1 MTTVPQTRI
10 VNWSPGGRSPEAHHP
25 HSPKLQ
31 PFENARSVEDRLNLL
46 LEVAHII
53 PWEADCRTS
62 RFTYVGS
69 QAEPALGF
77 PIVEWYQP
85 DFWATHLHPDDR
97 KRAIADA
104 ARLARDRDH
113 YELEYRMIAQDGHT
127 VWLHSLVTVTRENE
141 EPAIITGFSM
151 DVTETRQTEAAL
163 RDVSGRLINAQE
175 EERSRVARELHD
187 DLSQR
192 MALLSIELE
201 QLAQS
206 IDGSPK
212 MRRRFENLQN
222 QAQEISS
229 DIHRLSYRLH
239 PSKLDHL
246 GLAAAIKSLCEQLNE
261 GTLRVY
267 LHQQG
272 FPATLP
278 NDITLC
284 VFRIAQEALR
294 NAVKHSKATH
304 CRVILKRSPQ
314 AVHLSVMDDGC
325 GFELHS
331 ASMAEGLGFVSM
343 RERLRIVG
351 GQLEIQSQP
360 GQGTRIEVTVPL
372 SHSRQAANAGVV
384 KGLN

>member
-1 MTTVPQTRI
+1 MTTIPQHRI
-10 VNWSPGGRSPEAHHP
+10 VNLSPGGSAPDDRHP

-31 PFENARSVEDRLNLL
+31 PFENERSVEDRLNLL
-46 LEVAHII
+46 LDVAHII

-62 RFTYVGS
+62 RFTFVGP
-69 QAEPALGF
+69 QAEQALGY
-77 PIVEWYQP
+77 PITEWYEA
-85 DFWATHLHPDDR
+85 DFWRAHLHPDDR
-97 KRAIADA
+97 ERAIADA
-104 ARLARDRDH
+104 ARLALTGDH
-113 YELEYRMIAQDGHT
+113 YELEYRMIANDGRII
-127 VWLHSLVTVTRENE
+127 WLHSVVTVTRENE
-141 EPAIITGFSM
+141 EPALITGFSI

-201 QLAQS
+201 QLGQTM
-206 IDGSPK
+206 DGSARI
-212 MRRRFENLQN
+212 RRRFESLQN

-246 GLAAAIKSLCEQLNE
+246 GLAAAIKSLCEQLNA
-261 GTLRVY
+261 GNLRVY

-272 FPATLP
+272 FPAALP

-314 AVHLSVMDDGC
+314 AVQLSVLDDGC
-325 GFELHS
+325 GFDVHS
-331 ASMAEGLGFVSM
+331 TSMAEGLGFVSM

-351 GQLEIQSQP
+351 GQLEIHSQP
-360 GQGTRIEVTVPL
+360 GHGTRIEVSVPL
-372 SHSRQAANAGVV
+372 SHSRHTANAGVAEE
-384 KGLN
+384 LN

>member
-1 MTTVPQTRI
+1 MTTIPQHRI
-10 VNWSPGGRSPEAHHP
+10 VNWKPARGAAEP
-25 HSPKLQ
+25 HQPRHPKLQ
-31 PFENARSVEDRLNLL
+31 AVENERSVEDRLNLL

-62 RFTYVGS
+62 QFTYVGP
-69 QAEPALGF
+69 QAEQALGYA
-77 PIVEWYQP
+77 IADWYQP
-85 DFWATHLHPDDR
+85 NFWPTHLHPDDR
-97 KRAIADA
+97 ERAVADA
-104 ARLARDRDH
+104 AKLARVYDH
-113 YELEYRMIAQDGHT
+113 YELEYRMIAQDGST
-127 VWLHSLVTVTRENE
+127 VWLHSLVTVTREND
-141 EPAIITGFSM
+141 EPAIIHGFSI
-151 DVTETRQTEAAL
+151 DVTQTRQTEAAL

-175 EERSRVARELHD
+175 KERSRVARELHD

-201 QLAQS
+201 QLGQAM
-206 IDGSPK
+206 DGSART
-212 MRRRFENLQN
+212 RRRFESLQN

-246 GLAAAIKSLCEQLNE
+246 GLAAAVKSLCEQLNA
-261 GTLRVY
+261 GNLRVY

-272 FPATLP
+272 FPAALP
-278 NDITLC
+278 ADITLC

-314 AVHLSVMDDGC
+314 AVHLSVLDDGC
-325 GFELHS
+325 GFDMHS
-331 ASMAEGLGFVSM
+331 TSMAEGLGFVSM

-351 GQLEIQSQP
+351 GQLEIHSQP
-360 GQGTRIEVTVPL
+360 GHGTRIEVRVPL
-372 SHSRQAANAGVV
+372 SHSRQMAAV
-384 KGLN
+384 

>member
-1 MTTVPQTRI
+1 MTTIPLHST
-10 VNWSPGGRSPEAHHP
+10 VNWSPGGGAPGDLSRSPKR
-25 HSPKLQ
+25 KLVGN
-31 PFENARSVEDRLNLL
+31 ERSVEDRLNLL
-46 LEVAHII
+46 LQVAHII
-53 PWEADCRTS
+53 PWEADGRTS
-62 RFTYVGS
+62 QFTYVGP

-77 PIVEWYQP
+77 PIAEWYQP
-85 DFWATHLHPDDR
+85 DFWTAHLHPEDRERTIAEAATLSQAFDD
-97 KRAIADA
+97 
-104 ARLARDRDH
+104 
-113 YELEYRMIAQDGHT
+113 YELEYRMIAKDGRT
-127 VWLHSLVTVTRENE
+127 VWLHSLVTVAREND
-141 EPAIITGFSM
+141 EPVIITGFSI
-151 DVTETRQTEAAL
+151 DVTQTRQTEAEL
-163 RDVSGRLINAQE
+163 RDLSGRLITAQE

-201 QLAQS
+201 QLGQA
-206 IDGSPK
+206 IDGSARI
-212 MRRRFENLQN
+212 RRRFEHLQN
-222 QAQEISS
+222 QVQEISS

-246 GLAAAIKSLCEQLNE
+246 GLAAAIKSLCEQLNA
-261 GTLRVY
+261 GNLRVY

-272 FPATLP
+272 FPASLP

-314 AVHLSVMDDGC
+314 AVHLSVLDDGC
-325 GFELHS
+325 GFDVRS
-331 ASMAEGLGFVSM
+331 TSTAEGLGFVSM

-351 GQLEIQSQP
+351 GQLEIHSQP
-360 GQGTRIEVTVPL
+360 AHGTRIEVTVPL
-372 SHSRQAANAGVV
+372 SHSRQMAAAGVA

>member
-1 MTTVPQTRI
+1 MTTIPQHRI
-10 VNWSPGGRSPEAHHP
+10 VNLSPGGSASDDRHP

-31 PFENARSVEDRLNLL
+31 PFENERSAEDRLNLL
-46 LEVAHII
+46 LDVAHII

-62 RFTYVGS
+62 QFTYVGP
-69 QAEPALGF
+69 QAEQALGYA
-77 PIVEWYQP
+77 IADWYQP
-85 DFWATHLHPDDR
+85 DFWSAHLHPDDR
-97 KRAIADA
+97 ERAIADA
-104 ARLARDRDH
+104 SRLARTYDD
-113 YELEYRMIAQDGHT
+113 YELEYRMIAKDGHT
-127 VWLHSLVTVTRENE
+127 VWLHNLVTVTRENE
-141 EPAIITGFSM
+141 EPVVITGFSI
-151 DVTETRQTEAAL
+151 DVTLTRQTEAAL

-201 QLAQS
+201 QLGQAM
-206 IDGSPK
+206 DGSARI
-212 MRRRFENLQN
+212 RRRFESLQN

-246 GLAAAIKSLCEQLNE
+246 GLAAAIKTLCEQLNA
-261 GTLRVY
+261 GNLRVY

-272 FPATLP
+272 FPAPLP

-314 AVHLSVMDDGC
+314 AVHLSVLDDGC
-325 GFELHS
+325 GFDVHS
-331 ASMAEGLGFVSM
+331 TSMAEGLGFVSM

-351 GQLEIQSQP
+351 GQLDIHSQP
-360 GQGTRIEVTVPL
+360 GRGTRIEVTVPL
-372 SHSRQAANAGVV
+372 SHSRQTANAGVV

>member
-1 MTTVPQTRI
+1 MMTVPQHNSIDWT
-10 VNWSPGGRSPEAHHP
+10 GRVSEADDRHPLSPENRNVT
-25 HSPKLQ
+25 
-31 PFENARSVEDRLNLL
+31 ENGRSVEDRLNLL

-62 RFTYVGS
+62 QFTYVGP
-69 QAEPALGF
+69 QAEQTLGYA
-77 PIVEWYQP
+77 IEDWYQP
-85 DFWATHLHPDDR
+85 DFWPIHLHPDDR
-97 KRAIADA
+97 ERAVVEATKLSRA
-104 ARLARDRDH
+104 YDH
-113 YELEYRMIAQDGHT
+113 YEIEYRMIAKDGRT

-141 EPAIITGFSM
+141 EPAIITGFSI
-151 DVTETRQTEAAL
+151 DVTQARRTEAEL
-163 RDVSGRLINAQE
+163 RDVTGRLITAQE
-175 EERSRVARELHD
+175 AERSRVARELHD

-201 QLAQS
+201 QLAQVM
-206 IDGSPK
+206 DGSVK
-212 MRRRFENLQN
+212 IRRRFESLQN

-246 GLAAAIKSLCEQLNE
+246 GLAAAIKSLCEQLNA
-261 GTLRVY
+261 GKLRVY

-294 NAVKHSKATH
+294 NAIKHSKATH

-314 AVHLSVMDDGC
+314 AVHLSVLDDGC
-325 GFELHS
+325 GFDTRS
-331 ASMAEGLGFVSM
+331 TSMAEGLGFVSM

-351 GQLEIQSQP
+351 GQLEIHSQP

-372 SHSRQAANAGVV
+372 SHSRLTAKPV
-384 KGLN
+384 L

>member
-1 MTTVPQTRI
+1 MSTTPQPRT
-10 VNWSPGGRSPEAHHP
+10 VNWSSGGAAPENHHP
-25 HSPKLQ
+25 HSPKVQ
-31 PFENARSVEDRLNLL
+31 PFANKRTVEDRLNLL

-62 RFTYVGS
+62 QFTYVGR
-69 QAEPALGF
+69 QAELALGYA
-77 PIVEWYQP
+77 IADWYQP
-85 DFWATHLHPDDR
+85 DFWRTHLHPDDR
-97 KRAIADA
+97 ERAIADSVKLS
-104 ARLARDRDH
+104 RTCDH
-113 YELEYRMIAQDGHT
+113 YELEYRMIAKDGHT
-127 VWLHSLVTVTRENE
+127 VWLHSLVTVTREND
-141 EPAIITGFSM
+141 EPAIITGFSI
-151 DVTETRQTEAAL
+151 DVTEPRQTEAAL

-175 EERSRVARELHD
+175 EERSRLARELHD

-201 QLAQS
+201 QLGQAM
-206 IDGSPK
+206 DGSAK
-212 MRRRFENLQN
+212 VRRRFENLQN

-246 GLAAAIKSLCEQLNE
+246 GLAAAIKSLCEQLNA
-261 GTLRVY
+261 GNLRVY

-272 FPATLP
+272 FPALLP

-294 NAVKHSKATH
+294 NAAKHSKATH
-304 CRVILKRSPQ
+304 CRVILKKSPQ
-314 AVHLSVMDDGC
+314 AVHLSVLDDGS
-325 GFELHS
+325 GFDLHS

-351 GQLEIQSQP
+351 GQLEIHSQP

-372 SHSRQAANAGVV
+372 SHTRQTAMP
-384 KGLN
+384 GL